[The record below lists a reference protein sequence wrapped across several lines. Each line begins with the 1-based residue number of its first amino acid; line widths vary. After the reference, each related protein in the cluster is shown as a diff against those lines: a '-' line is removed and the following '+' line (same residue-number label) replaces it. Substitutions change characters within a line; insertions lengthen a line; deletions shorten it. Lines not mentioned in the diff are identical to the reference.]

1 VDYNITIH
9 SFVFVLAVMA
19 ACRLKQ
25 QMGLKFNKQQCQQ
38 AYFRCL
44 PPPHLMKLLVGLLHL
59 HLEKITPIF
68 SSLFYNK
75 VRTAFG
81 QAAVLMLTRRCV
93 ELQQNTLV
101 FQQHLQV
108 SNDCLVLQGL
118 LLEHEEADYLLL
130 LLNHYYSEWNR
141 LQLAEL
147 VVL

>member
-1 VDYNITIH
+1 VSTETTDG
-9 SFVFVLAVMA
+9 SQV
-19 ACRLKQ
+19 Q
-25 QMGLKFNKQQCQQ
+25 QTAMP
-38 AYFRCL
+38 AS
-44 PPPHLMKLLVGLLHL
+44 
-59 HLEKITPIF
+59 IF
-68 SSLFYNK
+68 SLFTTTTSDETVSGATTPSPGEDY
-75 VRTAFG
+75 TYIF
-81 QAAVLMLTRRCV
+81 QPVLQQSPDSFWSSSSAELTRRCI